1 MASVRDELNCSICL
15 EMYTD
20 PVTLPCGH
28 NFCRACTHHYLN
40 TQAFG
45 IHRCP
50 ECRSPF
56 QDLST
61 LQKNVTLCNVVMHFR
76 SIQGNEVAGVSCTYC
91 IRSSVPAIKSC
102 LHCEAS
108 LCADHLHVHS
118 TAPEHVLSAPRTSL
132 ENRKCWDHKEI
143 LKYYCRQDSVCICV
157 SCRLDGDHQGHQ
169 VESLDDAS
177 EKKKEKLRDVLQ
189 KLTCEKE
196 ENEKKIHKLW
206 EHRRVIREQQALM
219 VISDLIR
226 QLELKKVDLTGK
238 IGHVAELCI
247 ETDALTILLDRDSYI
262 WGNGNG
268 DNDAVEDLYQ
278 GLISETPDT
287 ERDDVPED
295 TDMTFDLE
303 TAANNVRVSPD
314 LKTLTWSA
322 AYQNR
327 PETPARFQY
336 NQVLSSR
343 SFSSGQ
349 HSWDVETSESGDW
362 RIGGA
367 YGSVDRRGVQS
378 YVGDSSKSW
387 CLRKLYNNQYSVMH
401 DGKVTTTPHRFSSN
415 KFRICLDYEAGQIS
429 FYELSDPIRHLHTFA
444 TTFTEPLHAVF
455 GVGYWLCN
463 DGCWLRVVI

>member
-28 NFCRACTHHYLN
+28 NFCRACMHHYLN
-40 TQAFG
+40 TQMFG

-61 LQKNVTLCNVVMHFR
+61 LPKNVTLCNVVMHFR
-76 SIQGNEVAGVSCTYC
+76 SVQGKEVAGIYCTYC

-108 LCADHLHVHS
+108 LCNDHLRVHS
-118 TAPEHVLSAPRTSL
+118 TTPEHVLSEPRASL
-132 ENRKCWDHKEI
+132 ENRKCSDHKEI

-169 VESLDDAS
+169 VATLDEAS
-177 EKKKEKLRDVLQ
+177 EKKKEKLRDILQ

-196 ENEKKIHKLW
+196 ENERKIHKLW
-206 EHRRVIREQQALM
+206 EHRRVIREEQALLA
-219 VISDLIR
+219 ISNLIR
-226 QLELKKVDLTGK
+226 KLELKRMDLTKK
-238 IGHVAELCI
+238 IGQVAELCI
-247 ETDALTILLDRDSYI
+247 ETDSLTILLDHDSDI
-262 WGNGNG
+262 WGNSNG
-268 DNDAVEDLYQ
+268 ENDAVEDLYQ

-295 TDMTFDLE
+295 TDILFDLE
-303 TAANNVRVSPD
+303 TAANNVRLSPD

-327 PETPARFQY
+327 LDTSARFQY

-362 RIGGA
+362 RIGVA
-367 YGSVDRRGVQS
+367 YQSVDRRGDQS

-401 DGKVTTTPHRFSSN
+401 DGKVTTTPHLFSSN

-429 FYELSDPIRHLHTFA
+429 FYELSDPILQLHTFT
-444 TTFTEPLHAVF
+444 TTFTEPLYAVF

-463 DGCWLRVVI
+463 DGCWLRVII